1 MIKFANARLW
11 DGIADGLSVGDIF
24 VREGLIAEGDADTP
38 CDSVRDLG
46 GLFVIPGLIDAHVH
60 LCLNPAVRDPLAQSL
75 PEDAILLGEMRERAL
90 AMLRAGITSARDLG
104 GGAHLELRIRD
115 EIREGLL
122 PGPRLLCAGQPVT
135 SPGGHCHFWGGEAA
149 SVEEALSVVERQ
161 RSHGVDLIKIMAT
174 GGNITPGS
182 KPVDSQFDDET
193 LRQVVTRAG
202 QYSYHVAAHCHGTN
216 GIRQATLA
224 GVQTIEHCSWVGENG
239 WGRGFD
245 PSVVAEMSSRN
256 LWVSPTINSGW
267 RRFQDQAFVEMVRG
281 NYDRMKAAGIRLIAS
296 TDAGI
301 PNIHHDDLPRAL
313 PEFARFAGLSPVEV
327 LKTASSECAEA
338 IGLGKIAGRIK
349 SGYSADFVAYERNPL
364 EDLGA
369 LENPVLVV
377 ARGEEIGL

>member
-1 MIKFANARLW
+1 M
-11 DGIADGLSVGDIF
+11 ADGLSARDIF
-24 VREGLIAEGDADTP
+24 VRHGLIAEGDAGTP

-193 LRQVVTRAG
+193 LQQVVSRAG
-202 QYSYHVAAHCHGTN
+202 QYSYHVAAHCHGTH

-245 PSVVAEMSSRN
+245 PSVVAQMSSRN

-267 RRFQDQAFVEMVRG
+267 RRFQDEAFVEMVRG

-301 PNIHHDDLPRAL
+301 PNIYHDDLPRAL

-327 LKTASSECAEA
+327 LKTATSECAEA

-349 SGYSADFVAYERNPL
+349 AGYSADFVAYDRNPL
-364 EDLGA
+364 ADLGV
-369 LENPVLVV
+369 LENPVMVV
-377 ARGEEIGL
+377 ARGEEIAL